1 MSDRRETS
9 PSSVSVP
16 EPCPVPSNYSS
27 DFGIKYSLKA
37 KHVDK
42 SVVDFNFQGMT
53 EKHESQK
60 GQPVAA
66 RPQRLGPPRVGCPLR
81 PQNRTWGDR
90 PTLHSRSLFTRTCAS
105 TPVSSMGL
113 GGLSSFGWQLS
124 PSPVK
129 GPSLPSYFLLLWTMG
144 SRRYAVFE
152 VKSLVLLCHRHK

>member
-66 RPQRLGPPRVGCPLR
+66 HAHRLGPPRVGCLLR

-90 PTLHSRSLFTRTCAS
+90 PTLHSRSLFT
-105 TPVSSMGL
+105 
-113 GGLSSFGWQLS
+113 
-124 PSPVK
+124 
-129 GPSLPSYFLLLWTMG
+129 
-144 SRRYAVFE
+144 
-152 VKSLVLLCHRHK
+152 